1 MGAEEIIVI
10 AIAVVFVLLV
20 VARQVAVKIKAKK
33 SGKPLPVE
41 SLIAKEILPIRPNR
55 SNIRDLKHK
64 GVVCFNYRFD

>member
-33 SGKPLPVE
+33 SGKPLGCGGCCSSCKGCSCRIE
-41 SLIAKEILPIRPNR
+41 SADGAKNMEN
-55 SNIRDLKHK
+55 
-64 GVVCFNYRFD
+64 